1 MYTSWKQKYIELM
14 YPIDGKKINIEE
26 AKILK
31 QDNIPTS
38 LYKYRSFDKN
48 GYSIEILEK
57 NKIYLSTPE
66 EFNDP
71 YDCSLSVM
79 IQELT
84 SYNDK
89 IWKVYY
95 DVGMSKEEVVE
106 LKSNNDFDY
115 ELTKMFLIKS
125 KEYTIEKAEI
135 NAKIISEV
143 IKKEY
148 ELLEHTY
155 GNLFKKGMY
164 ITCFSENV
172 DSILMWSH
180 YSNDHKGFSI
190 EYDFSQLGIKDVRS
204 RLLEPIIYSEEVF
217 DATPYIKGSKGNKNY
232 NNLFSTY
239 ASTTKSKAW
248 EYEREW
254 RYILPLGPSE
264 KKQYLYAPKP
274 KAVYLG
280 SKVTNENKN
289 YMIVLAKK
297 YNFQVYQM
305 KMERNKFSLSY
316 ELIHS

>member
-125 KEYTIEKAEI
+125 KEYCSYIVRDLAGKYLP
-135 NAKIISEV
+135 KSR
-143 IKKEY
+143 KLFDY
-148 ELLEHTY
+148 EQTCHKCMVLRVARTS
-155 GNLFKKGMY
+155 FY
-164 ITCFSENV
+164 ILRRRMHGE
-172 DSILMWSH
+172 
-180 YSNDHKGFSI
+180 
-190 EYDFSQLGIKDVRS
+190 R
-204 RLLEPIIYSEEVF
+204 EVF
-217 DATPYIKGSKGNKNY
+217 RNGI
-232 NNLFSTY
+232 NL
-239 ASTTKSKAW
+239 
-248 EYEREW
+248 
-254 RYILPLGPSE
+254 
-264 KKQYLYAPKP
+264 
-274 KAVYLG
+274 
-280 SKVTNENKN
+280 
-289 YMIVLAKK
+289 
-297 YNFQVYQM
+297 
-305 KMERNKFSLSY
+305 
-316 ELIHS
+316 